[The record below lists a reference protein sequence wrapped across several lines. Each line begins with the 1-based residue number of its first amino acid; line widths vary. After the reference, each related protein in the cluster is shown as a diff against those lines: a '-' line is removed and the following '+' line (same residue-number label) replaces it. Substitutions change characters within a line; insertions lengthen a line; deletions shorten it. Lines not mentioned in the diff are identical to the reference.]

1 MNNIEN
7 FFNYFAGGGVTIT
20 MTVMVMVVVL
30 VFILMM
36 MYLPVLTRKIFPK
49 FGYAKYA
56 NYLPFD
62 TVYNDNSL
70 SMTDGSLVRVYRVAG
85 LQTSLQDDKTKEKFL
100 DLRAQLFNQI
110 RDPNVV
116 LRFYMIRD
124 AADDNAKYEFNQQ
137 TLQRIYDKW
146 KGQGLKI
153 FLNNYYIV
161 LSVAGNDARAK
172 LNQYG
177 NYVESI
183 LAAYKPK
190 VLRNDNLDNMATFI
204 ARILSPISKPV
215 IKRADN
221 NIANLTTVDDVE
233 FLKDGLVRYISG
245 ANQSFA
251 AMLSFKMSPD
261 YLDEEFFDTVST
273 IQTEMISMNG
283 FRIMGAADI
292 QSTFRQKR
300 AVVDEKKQ
308 DSTEE
313 QIFQAEGAMDENVS
327 GNQSLVNYYPL
338 FILFGKTKEELKK
351 YVDEFRKIAASF
363 GIAPVVETFASKVS
377 WFAQIPGFDVFPRS
391 FKLLSKTAAISIP
404 MSSQPRGIENSD
416 WGQGP
421 LVVFPTAQG
430 TPYQFQFHVSD
441 KPAAVG
447 HTLTI
452 GPTGGGK
459 TTLFSFLIAQ
469 SLRHQKLKAFFFDR
483 NKGAEIFT
491 LAVGGKYITMNGKE
505 KNTASNKVEE
515 SFLTH
520 LNPLKMPDSA
530 ANRAFLRRWFAIIS
544 NQNDTQSA
552 DEIARAVSVNFDY
565 LADKDRL
572 LKNLWESCFS
582 ASGNMRGALKKW
594 IDPLQYGDMF
604 NEASDT
610 LDLNSRLTTFDFTDI
625 LQDEVLSPAVISYI
639 LHRINNITVSGGNPS
654 LIMID
659 ETAPMLENKMFRDNF
674 ITGLQEG
681 RKNRQAYMVA
691 FQRANVLDK
700 LGIGD
705 VVRGQAQTV
714 LFFRN
719 PAADARDYEHWNLN
733 PLEMAFIQGKAYPN
747 LKRAVLLSRPV
758 NGESVILNTELG
770 GLGNLLR
777 LFESGR
783 SSVLLAEEL
792 YKMYGSNFVNE
803 YLKKQSALD

>member
-1 MNNIEN
+1 MNG
-7 FFNYFAGGGVTIT
+7 FFEYFAGSGFPVTT
-20 MTVMVMVVVL
+20 MIMVIAVIFIFVVL
-30 VFILMM
+30 M
-36 MYLPVLTRKIFPK
+36 MYLPTLTRRILPQ
-49 FGYAKYA
+49 FGYKRYSR
-56 NYLPFD
+56 YLPFR
-62 TVYNDNSL
+62 TVYNDDTLEL
-70 SMTDGSLVRVYRVAG
+70 SDGSLLRVYRVAG
-85 LQTSLQDDKTKEKFL
+85 VQTSMQDAATREKFL
-100 DLRAQLFNQI
+100 ELRTQLFNQI
-110 RDPNVV
+110 RDQNVV
-116 LRFYMIRD
+116 MRFFMTRD
-124 AADDNAKYEFNQQ
+124 ATDENTDYEFDQPV
-137 TLQRIYDKW
+137 LQKIYDKW
-146 KGQGLKI
+146 QAQGLRI

-161 LSVAGNDARAK
+161 LQVSGAGAREK

-177 NYVESI
+177 NYLESI
-183 LAAYKPK
+183 LAAYHPK
-190 VLRNDNLDNMATFI
+190 LLRNNSTDNMAQFFG
-204 ARILSPISKPV
+204 RILSPITKPTPIV
-215 IKRADN
+215 CDNRIAD
-221 NIANLTTVDDVE
+221 LVTVDDVE
-233 FLKDGLVRYISG
+233 FMRDGVVRYVSG
-245 ANQSFA
+245 GSQTFA
-251 AMLSFKMSPD
+251 AMMSFRTSPD
-261 YLDEEFFDTVST
+261 YLDEEFFDTIST
-273 IQTEMISMNG
+273 IQTEMICMNA
-283 FRIMGAADI
+283 FQIMGTADVEMTLRQR
-292 QSTFRQKR
+292 QSSADDNET
-300 AVVDEKKQ
+300 
-308 DSTEE
+308 STLE
-313 QIFQAEGAMDENVS
+313 QISDAQSAMDENAT

-338 FILFGKTKEELKK
+338 FILFGRSIDELNH
-351 YVDEFRKIAASF
+351 YVDEFKKISASF
-363 GIAPVVETFASKVS
+363 GVAPICETYAARVS

-391 FKLLSKTAAISIP
+391 FKLLSRTAAISIP
-404 MSSQPRGIENSD
+404 MSTQPRGVANSD
-416 WGQGP
+416 WGPGP

-441 KPAAVG
+441 KPAAVA

-469 SLRHQKLKAFFFDR
+469 SLRHPKLKAFFFDR

-491 LAVGGKYITMNGKE
+491 LSVGGKYITMQGKE
-505 KNTASNKVEE
+505 KNAADN

-520 LNPLKMPDSA
+520 LNPLKMPDTA
-530 ANRAFLRRWFAIIS
+530 ANRAFLRRWFAIITGQS
-544 NQNDTQSA
+544 DANSA

-565 LADKDRL
+565 LPDRDRI
-572 LKNLWESCFS
+572 LKNLWESCF
-582 ASGNMRGALKKW
+582 ASNGNMRPALKKW
-594 IDPLQYGDMF
+594 IDPLQYGDIF
-604 NEASDT
+604 NETSDT
-610 LDLNSRLTTFDFTDI
+610 LDLQSRLTTFDFTEI
-625 LQDEVLSPAVISYI
+625 LQDETLAPAVISYI

-719 PAADARDYEHWNLN
+719 PAADASDYQYWNLN

-758 NGESVILNTELG
+758 TGESVILNTELG

-792 YKMYGSNFVNE
+792 YKQYGNNFVSE
-803 YLKKQSALD
+803 YLKKQGAGDL

>member
-1 MNNIEN
+1 MNG
-7 FFNYFAGGGVTIT
+7 FFEYFAGSGFPVTT
-20 MTVMVMVVVL
+20 MIMVIAVIFIFVVL
-30 VFILMM
+30 M
-36 MYLPVLTRKIFPK
+36 MYLPALTRRILPQ
-49 FGYAKYA
+49 FGYKRYSR
-56 NYLPFD
+56 YLPFQ
-62 TVYNDNSL
+62 TVYNDDSL
-70 SMTDGSLVRVYRVAG
+70 ELSDGSLLRVYRVAG
-85 LQTSLQDDKTKEKFL
+85 VQTSMQDAATREKFL
-100 DLRAQLFNQI
+100 ELRTQLFNQI

-116 LRFYMIRD
+116 MRFFMTRD
-124 AADDNAKYEFNQQ
+124 ATDENTDYEFDQPV
-137 TLQRIYDKW
+137 LQKIYDKW
-146 KGQGLKI
+146 QAQGLRI

-161 LSVAGNDARAK
+161 LQVSGAGAREK

-177 NYVESI
+177 NYLESI
-183 LAAYKPK
+183 LAAYQPK
-190 VLRNDNLDNMATFI
+190 LLRNNSTDNMAQFFG
-204 ARILSPISKPV
+204 RILSPITKPAPIV
-215 IKRADN
+215 CDNRIAD
-221 NIANLTTVDDVE
+221 LVTVDDVE
-233 FLKDGLVRYISG
+233 FMRDGVVRYVSG
-245 ANQSFA
+245 GSQTFA
-251 AMLSFKMSPD
+251 AMMSFRMSPD
-261 YLDEEFFDTVST
+261 YLDEEFFDTIST
-273 IQTEMISMNG
+273 IQTEMICMNA
-283 FRIMGAADI
+283 FQIMGTADVEMTLRQR
-292 QSTFRQKR
+292 QSS
-300 AVVDEKKQ
+300 ADENET
-308 DSTEE
+308 STLE
-313 QIFQAEGAMDENVS
+313 QISDAQSAMDENAT

-338 FILFGKTKEELKK
+338 FILFGRSIDELNH
-351 YVDEFRKIAASF
+351 YVDEFKKISASF
-363 GIAPVVETFASKVS
+363 GVAPICETYAARVS

-391 FKLLSKTAAISIP
+391 FKLLSRTAAISIP
-404 MSSQPRGIENSD
+404 MSTQPRGVANSD
-416 WGQGP
+416 WGPGP

-441 KPAAVG
+441 KPAAVA

-469 SLRHQKLKAFFFDR
+469 SLRHPKLKAFFFDR

-491 LAVGGKYITMNGKE
+491 LSVGGKYITMQGKE
-505 KNTASNKVEE
+505 KNAADN

-520 LNPLKMPDSA
+520 LNPLKMPDTA
-530 ANRAFLRRWFAIIS
+530 ANRAFLRRWFAIITGQS
-544 NQNDTQSA
+544 DANSA

-565 LADKDRL
+565 LPDRDRI
-572 LKNLWESCFS
+572 LKNLWESCF
-582 ASGNMRGALKKW
+582 ASNGNMRPALKKW
-594 IDPLQYGDMF
+594 IDPLQYGDIF
-604 NEASDT
+604 NETSDT
-610 LDLNSRLTTFDFTDI
+610 LDLQSRLTTFDFTEI
-625 LQDEVLSPAVISYI
+625 LQDETLAPAVISYI

-674 ITGLQEG
+674 IAGLQEG

-719 PAADARDYEHWNLN
+719 PAADASDYQYWNLN

-758 NGESVILNTELG
+758 TGESVILNTELG

-792 YKMYGSNFVNE
+792 YKQYGNNFVSE
-803 YLKKQSALD
+803 YLKKQGAGDL

>member
-1 MNNIEN
+1 MNG
-7 FFNYFAGGGVTIT
+7 FFEYFAGSGFPITTIIL
-20 MTVMVMVVVL
+20 VMAVVFIFVVL
-30 VFILMM
+30 M
-36 MYLPVLTRKIFPK
+36 MYMPVLTRYIFPQ
-49 FGYAKYA
+49 FGYKRYSR
-56 NYLPFD
+56 YLPFK
-62 TVYNDNSL
+62 TVYTDNSL
-70 SMTDGSLVRVYRVAG
+70 ELSDRSLLRVYHVSG
-85 LQTSLQDDKTKEKFL
+85 VQTSVQDASTREKFL
-100 DLRAQLFNQI
+100 ELRAQLFNQI

-116 LRFYMIRD
+116 MRFFMTRD
-124 AADDNAKYEFNQQ
+124 AAGENTDYEFDQPV
-137 TLQRIYDKW
+137 LQKIYDKW
-146 KGQGLKI
+146 RAQGLRI
-153 FLNNYYIV
+153 FTNNYYIV
-161 LSVAGNDARAK
+161 LQVSGASARDK

-177 NYVESI
+177 NYLESI
-183 LAAYKPK
+183 LAAYQPK
-190 VLRNDNLDNMATFI
+190 LLKNDSAQNMAKFFG
-204 ARILSPISKPV
+204 RILSPITKPSPAV
-215 IKRADN
+215 CDN
-221 NIANLTTVDDVE
+221 NIADLTTVDDVE
-233 FLKDGLVRYISG
+233 FLPDGVVRYISG
-245 ANQSFA
+245 GTQSFA
-251 AMLSFKMSPD
+251 AMLSFRVSPD
-261 YLDEEFFDTVST
+261 YLDEEFFNTVST
-273 IQTEMISMNG
+273 IQTEMIYMNA
-283 FRIMGAADI
+283 FRVMGAADVEATLRQRQSSADENEVSTI
-292 QSTFRQKR
+292 Q
-300 AVVDEKKQ
+300 
-308 DSTEE
+308 
-313 QIFQAEGAMDENVS
+313 QISDAQNAMDENVT

-338 FILFGKTKEELKK
+338 FIIFGKSRDELNK
-351 YVDEFRKIAASF
+351 YVDEFKKISASF
-363 GIAPVVETFASKVS
+363 GISPICETYAARVS

-391 FKLLSKTAAISIP
+391 FKLLSRTAAISIP
-404 MSSQPRGIENSD
+404 MSTQPRGVANSD
-416 WGQGP
+416 WGPGP

-441 KPAAVG
+441 KPAAVA

-469 SLRHQKLKAFFFDR
+469 SLRHPKLKAFFFDR

-491 LAVGGKYITMNGKE
+491 LSVGGKYITMQGKE
-505 KNTASNKVEE
+505 KNAIEN

-530 ANRAFLRRWFAIIS
+530 ANRAFLRRWFAIITGQS
-544 NQNDTQSA
+544 DANSA

-565 LADKDRL
+565 LPEQDRI
-572 LKNLWESCFS
+572 LKNLWKSCFS
-582 ASGNMRGALKKW
+582 SNGNMRSALKKW
-594 IDPLQYGDMF
+594 IDPLQYGDIF
-604 NEASDT
+604 NETSDT
-610 LDLNSRLTTFDFTDI
+610 LDLQSRLTTFDFTEI
-625 LQDEVLSPAVISYI
+625 LQDETLAPAVISYI

-719 PAADARDYEHWNLN
+719 PAADASDYQYWNLN

-758 NGESVILNTELG
+758 TGESVILNTELG

-792 YKMYGSNFVNE
+792 YKQYGNNFVSE
-803 YLKKQSALD
+803 YLKKQGADE

>member
-1 MNNIEN
+1 MNG
-7 FFNYFAGGGVTIT
+7 FFEYFAGSGFPVTT
-20 MTVMVMVVVL
+20 MIMVIAVIFIFVVL
-30 VFILMM
+30 M
-36 MYLPVLTRKIFPK
+36 MYLPTLTRRILPQ
-49 FGYAKYA
+49 FGYKRYSR
-56 NYLPFD
+56 YLPFR
-62 TVYNDNSL
+62 TVYNDDTLEL
-70 SMTDGSLVRVYRVAG
+70 SDGALLRVYRVAG
-85 LQTSLQDDKTKEKFL
+85 VQTSMQDAATREKFL
-100 DLRAQLFNQI
+100 ELRTQLFNQI
-110 RDPNVV
+110 RDQNVV
-116 LRFYMIRD
+116 MRFFMTRD
-124 AADDNAKYEFNQQ
+124 ATDENTDYEFDQPV
-137 TLQRIYDKW
+137 LQKIYDKW
-146 KGQGLKI
+146 QAQGLRI

-161 LSVAGNDARAK
+161 LQVSGAGAREK

-177 NYVESI
+177 NYLESI
-183 LAAYKPK
+183 LAAYHPK
-190 VLRNDNLDNMATFI
+190 LLRNNSTDNMAQFFG
-204 ARILSPISKPV
+204 RILSPITKPTPIV
-215 IKRADN
+215 CDNRIAD
-221 NIANLTTVDDVE
+221 LVTVDDVE
-233 FLKDGLVRYISG
+233 FMRDGVVRYVSG
-245 ANQSFA
+245 GSQTFA
-251 AMLSFKMSPD
+251 AMMSFRTSPD
-261 YLDEEFFDTVST
+261 YLDEEFFDTIST
-273 IQTEMISMNG
+273 IQTEMICMNA
-283 FRIMGAADI
+283 FQIMGMADVEMTLRQR
-292 QSTFRQKR
+292 QSS
-300 AVVDEKKQ
+300 ADENET
-308 DSTEE
+308 STLE
-313 QIFQAEGAMDENVS
+313 QISDAQSAMDENAT

-338 FILFGKTKEELKK
+338 FILFGRSIDELNH
-351 YVDEFRKIAASF
+351 YVDEFKKISASF
-363 GIAPVVETFASKVS
+363 GVAPICETYAARVS

-391 FKLLSKTAAISIP
+391 FKLLSRTAAISIP
-404 MSSQPRGIENSD
+404 MSTQPRGVANCD
-416 WGQGP
+416 WGPGP

-441 KPAAVG
+441 KPAAVA

-469 SLRHQKLKAFFFDR
+469 SLRHPKLKAFFFDR

-491 LAVGGKYITMNGKE
+491 LSVGGKYITMQGKE
-505 KNTASNKVEE
+505 KNATDN

-520 LNPLKMPDSA
+520 LNPLKMPDTA
-530 ANRAFLRRWFAIIS
+530 ANRAFLRRWFAIITGQS
-544 NQNDTQSA
+544 DANSA

-565 LADKDRL
+565 LPDRDRI
-572 LKNLWESCFS
+572 LKNLWESCF
-582 ASGNMRGALKKW
+582 ASNGNMRPALKKW
-594 IDPLQYGDMF
+594 IDPLQYGDIF
-604 NEASDT
+604 NETSDT
-610 LDLNSRLTTFDFTDI
+610 LDLQSRLTTFDFTEI
-625 LQDEVLSPAVISYI
+625 LQDETLAPAVISYI

-719 PAADARDYEHWNLN
+719 PAADASDYQYWNLN

-758 NGESVILNTELG
+758 TGESVILNTELG

-792 YKMYGSNFVNE
+792 YKQYGNNFVSE
-803 YLKKQSALD
+803 YLKKQGAGDL

>member
-1 MNNIEN
+1 MNG
-7 FFNYFAGGGVTIT
+7 FFEYFAGSGFPVTT
-20 MTVMVMVVVL
+20 MIMVIAVIFIFVVL
-30 VFILMM
+30 M
-36 MYLPVLTRKIFPK
+36 MYLPTLTRRILPQ
-49 FGYAKYA
+49 FGYKRYSR
-56 NYLPFD
+56 YLPFR
-62 TVYNDNSL
+62 TVYNDDTLEL
-70 SMTDGSLVRVYRVAG
+70 SDGSLLRVYRVAG
-85 LQTSLQDDKTKEKFL
+85 VQTSMQDATTREKFL
-100 DLRAQLFNQI
+100 ELRTQLFNQI
-110 RDPNVV
+110 RDQNVV
-116 LRFYMIRD
+116 MRFFMTRD
-124 AADDNAKYEFNQQ
+124 ATDENTDYEFDQSV
-137 TLQRIYDKW
+137 LQKIYDKW
-146 KGQGLKI
+146 QAQGLRI

-161 LSVAGNDARAK
+161 LQVSGAGAREK

-177 NYVESI
+177 NYLESI
-183 LAAYKPK
+183 LAAYHPK
-190 VLRNDNLDNMATFI
+190 LLRNNSTDNMAQFFG
-204 ARILSPISKPV
+204 RILSPITKPTPIV
-215 IKRADN
+215 CDNRIAD
-221 NIANLTTVDDVE
+221 LVTVDDVE
-233 FLKDGLVRYISG
+233 FMRDGVVRYVSG
-245 ANQSFA
+245 GSQTFA
-251 AMLSFKMSPD
+251 AMMSFRTSPD
-261 YLDEEFFDTVST
+261 YLDEEFFDTIST
-273 IQTEMISMNG
+273 IQTEMICMNA
-283 FRIMGAADI
+283 FQIMGTADVEMTLRQR
-292 QSTFRQKR
+292 QSS
-300 AVVDEKKQ
+300 ADENET
-308 DSTEE
+308 STLE
-313 QIFQAEGAMDENVS
+313 QISDAQSAMDENAT

-338 FILFGKTKEELKK
+338 FILFGRSIDELNH
-351 YVDEFRKIAASF
+351 YVDEFKKISASF
-363 GIAPVVETFASKVS
+363 GVAPICETYAARVS

-391 FKLLSKTAAISIP
+391 FKLLSRTAAISIP
-404 MSSQPRGIENSD
+404 MSTQPRGVANCD
-416 WGQGP
+416 WGPGP

-441 KPAAVG
+441 KPAAVA

-469 SLRHQKLKAFFFDR
+469 SLRHPKLKAFFFDR

-491 LAVGGKYITMNGKE
+491 LSVGGKYITMQGKE
-505 KNTASNKVEE
+505 KNATDN

-520 LNPLKMPDSA
+520 LNPLKMPDTA
-530 ANRAFLRRWFAIIS
+530 ANRAFLRRWFAIITGQS
-544 NQNDTQSA
+544 DANSA

-565 LADKDRL
+565 LPDRDRI
-572 LKNLWESCFS
+572 LKNLWESCF
-582 ASGNMRGALKKW
+582 ASNGNMRPALKKW
-594 IDPLQYGDMF
+594 IDPLQYGDIF
-604 NEASDT
+604 NETSDT
-610 LDLNSRLTTFDFTDI
+610 LDLQSRLTTFDFTEI
-625 LQDEVLSPAVISYI
+625 LQDETLAPAVISYI

-719 PAADARDYEHWNLN
+719 PAADASDYQYWNLN

-758 NGESVILNTELG
+758 TGESVILNTELG

-792 YKMYGSNFVNE
+792 YKQYGNNFVSE
-803 YLKKQSALD
+803 YLKKQGAGDL

>member
-1 MNNIEN
+1 MMNNLN
-7 FFNYFAGGGVTIT
+7 DFFEYFAGGGFQIT
-20 MTVMVMVVVL
+20 LTVL
-30 VFILMM
+30 VVAVILVFLVLMM
-36 MYLPVLTRKIFPK
+36 YVPVLTRKIFPK
-49 FGYAKYA
+49 FGYAKYS
-56 NYLPFD
+56 NYLPFG
-62 TVYNDNSL
+62 TVFNDNSMQL
-70 SMTDGSLVRVYRVAG
+70 TDGSLIRVYRVAG
-85 LQTSLQDDKTKEKFL
+85 LQTSMQDDATKEKFL

-116 LRFYMIRD
+116 LRFYMVRD
-124 AADDNAKYEFNQQ
+124 AADENTNYEFDQP

-146 KGQGLKI
+146 RGQGLKI

-161 LSVAGNDARAK
+161 LSVGGTDARAK

-177 NYVESI
+177 NYIESI
-183 LAAYKPK
+183 LAAYKPQ
-190 VLRNDNLDNMATFI
+190 VLKNDSADNMARFFG
-204 ARILSPISKPV
+204 RILSPISKPV
-215 IKRADN
+215 PKRADN
-221 NIANLTTVDDVE
+221 NIAKLTTVDDVE
-233 FLKDGLVRYISG
+233 FLRDGIVRYVSG
-245 ANQSFA
+245 GNQSFA
-251 AMLSFKMSPD
+251 ACVSFKISPD

-273 IQTEMISMNG
+273 IQTEMICMNG
-283 FRIMGAADI
+283 FHIMGAADVE
-292 QSTFRQKR
+292 STIRQKR
-300 AVVDEKKQ
+300 STADEERR
-308 DSTEE
+308 DSTET
-313 QIFQAEGAMDENVS
+313 QISEAQVAMDENLS
-327 GNQSLVNYYPL
+327 GNQSLVDYYPL
-338 FILFGKTKEELKK
+338 FVLFGASREELQK
-351 YVDEFRKIAASF
+351 YVDEFKKIAAQF
-363 GIAPVVETFASKVS
+363 GISPVVETFAAKVS

-391 FKLLSKTAAISIP
+391 FKLLSRAAAISIP
-404 MSSQPRGIENSD
+404 MSTQPRGVENSD
-416 WGQGP
+416 WGPGP

-469 SLRHQKLKAFFFDR
+469 SLRHPKLKAFFFDR

-491 LAVGGKYITMNGKE
+491 LSVGGKYITMQGKE
-505 KNTASNKVEE
+505 KNSDPMAQ
-515 SFLTH
+515 SFLTR
-520 LNPLKMPDSA
+520 LNPLKMPDTA
-530 ANRAFLRRWFAIIS
+530 TNRAFLRRWFAIIS
-544 NQNDTQSA
+544 GQSDAASA

-565 LADKDRL
+565 LSDKDRL

-582 ASGNMRGALKKW
+582 SSGNMRSALKKW
-594 IDPLQYGDMF
+594 VDPLQYGDMF

-610 LDLNSRLTTFDFTDI
+610 LDLHSRLTTFDFTDI

-700 LGIGD
+700 LGVGD

-714 LFFRN
+714 MFFRN
-719 PAADARDYEHWNLN
+719 PAADASDYAHWNLN

-792 YKMYGSNFVNE
+792 YKMYGNNFVNE
-803 YLKKQSALD
+803 YLKKQGAAD

>member
-1 MNNIEN
+1 MMNNLN
-7 FFNYFAGGGVTIT
+7 DFFEYFAGGGFQIT
-20 MTVMVMVVVL
+20 LTVL
-30 VFILMM
+30 VVAVILVFLVLMM
-36 MYLPVLTRKIFPK
+36 YVPVLTRKIFPK
-49 FGYAKYA
+49 FGYAKYS
-56 NYLPFD
+56 NYLPFG
-62 TVYNDNSL
+62 TVFNDNSMQL
-70 SMTDGSLVRVYRVAG
+70 TDGSLIRVYRVAG
-85 LQTSLQDDKTKEKFL
+85 LQTSMQDDVTKEKFL

-116 LRFYMIRD
+116 LRFYMVRD
-124 AADDNAKYEFNQQ
+124 AADENTNYEFDQP

-146 KGQGLKI
+146 RGQGLKI

-161 LSVAGNDARAK
+161 LSVGGTDARAK

-177 NYVESI
+177 NYIESI
-183 LAAYKPK
+183 LAAYKPQ
-190 VLRNDNLDNMATFI
+190 VLKNDSADNMARFFG
-204 ARILSPISKPV
+204 RILSPISKPAP
-215 IKRADN
+215 KRADN
-221 NIANLTTVDDVE
+221 NIAKLTTVDDVE
-233 FLKDGLVRYISG
+233 FLRDGIVRYVSG
-245 ANQSFA
+245 GNQSFA
-251 AMLSFKMSPD
+251 ACVSFKISPD

-273 IQTEMISMNG
+273 IQTEMICMNG
-283 FRIMGAADI
+283 FHIMGAADVE
-292 QSTFRQKR
+292 STIRQKR
-300 AVVDEKKQ
+300 STADEERR
-308 DSTEE
+308 DSTET
-313 QIFQAEGAMDENVS
+313 QISEAQVAMDENLS
-327 GNQSLVNYYPL
+327 GNQSLVDYYPL
-338 FILFGKTKEELKK
+338 FVLFGASREELQK
-351 YVDEFRKIAASF
+351 YVDEFKKIAAQF
-363 GIAPVVETFASKVS
+363 GISPVVETFAAKVS

-391 FKLLSKTAAISIP
+391 FKLLSRAAAISIP
-404 MSSQPRGIENSD
+404 MSTQPRGVENSD
-416 WGQGP
+416 WGPGP

-469 SLRHQKLKAFFFDR
+469 SLRHPKLKAFFFDR

-491 LAVGGKYITMNGKE
+491 LSVGGKYITMQGKE
-505 KNTASNKVEE
+505 KNSDPMAQ
-515 SFLTH
+515 SFLTR
-520 LNPLKMPDSA
+520 LNPLKMPDTA
-530 ANRAFLRRWFAIIS
+530 TNRAFLRRWFAIIS
-544 NQNDTQSA
+544 GQSDAASA

-565 LADKDRL
+565 LSDKDRL

-582 ASGNMRGALKKW
+582 SSGNMRSALKKW
-594 IDPLQYGDMF
+594 VDPLQYGDMF

-610 LDLNSRLTTFDFTDI
+610 LDLHSRLTTFDFTDI

-700 LGIGD
+700 LGVGD

-714 LFFRN
+714 MFFRN
-719 PAADARDYEHWNLN
+719 PAADASDYAHWNLN

-792 YKMYGSNFVNE
+792 YKMYGNNFVNE
-803 YLKKQSALD
+803 YLKKQGAAD

>member
-1 MNNIEN
+1 MNG
-7 FFNYFAGGGVTIT
+7 FFEYFAGSGFPVTT
-20 MTVMVMVVVL
+20 MIMVIAVIFIFVVL
-30 VFILMM
+30 M
-36 MYLPVLTRKIFPK
+36 MYLPTLTRRILPQ
-49 FGYAKYA
+49 FGYKRYSR
-56 NYLPFD
+56 YLPFR
-62 TVYNDNSL
+62 TVYNDDTLEL
-70 SMTDGSLVRVYRVAG
+70 SDGSLLRVYRVAG
-85 LQTSLQDDKTKEKFL
+85 VQTSMQDATTREKFL
-100 DLRAQLFNQI
+100 ELRTQLFNQI
-110 RDPNVV
+110 RDQNVV
-116 LRFYMIRD
+116 MRFFMTRD
-124 AADDNAKYEFNQQ
+124 ATDENTDYEFDQPV
-137 TLQRIYDKW
+137 LQKIYDKW
-146 KGQGLKI
+146 QAQGLRI

-161 LSVAGNDARAK
+161 LQVSGAGAREK

-177 NYVESI
+177 NYLESI
-183 LAAYKPK
+183 LAAYNPK
-190 VLRNDNLDNMATFI
+190 LLRNNSTDNMAQFFG
-204 ARILSPISKPV
+204 RILSPITKPTPIV
-215 IKRADN
+215 CDNRIAD
-221 NIANLTTVDDVE
+221 LVTVDDVE
-233 FLKDGLVRYISG
+233 FMRDGVVRYVSG
-245 ANQSFA
+245 GAQTFA
-251 AMLSFKMSPD
+251 AMISFRTSPD
-261 YLDEEFFDTVST
+261 YLDEEFFDTIST
-273 IQTEMISMNG
+273 IQTEMICMNA
-283 FRIMGAADI
+283 FQIMGTADVEMTLRQR
-292 QSTFRQKR
+292 QSS
-300 AVVDEKKQ
+300 ADENET
-308 DSTEE
+308 STLE
-313 QIFQAEGAMDENVS
+313 QISDAQSAMDENAT

-338 FILFGKTKEELKK
+338 FILFGRSIDELNH
-351 YVDEFRKIAASF
+351 YVDEFKKISASF
-363 GIAPVVETFASKVS
+363 GVAPICETYAARVS

-391 FKLLSKTAAISIP
+391 FKLLSRTAAISIP
-404 MSSQPRGIENSD
+404 MSTQPRGVANSD
-416 WGQGP
+416 WGPGP

-441 KPAAVG
+441 KPAAVA

-469 SLRHQKLKAFFFDR
+469 SLRHPKLKAFFFDR

-491 LAVGGKYITMNGKE
+491 LSVGGKYITMQGKE
-505 KNTASNKVEE
+505 KNATDN

-520 LNPLKMPDSA
+520 LNPLKMPDTA
-530 ANRAFLRRWFAIIS
+530 ANRAFLRRWFAIITGQS
-544 NQNDTQSA
+544 DANSA

-565 LADKDRL
+565 LPDRDRI
-572 LKNLWESCFS
+572 LKNLWESCF
-582 ASGNMRGALKKW
+582 ASNGNMRPALKKW
-594 IDPLQYGDMF
+594 IDPLQYGDIF
-604 NEASDT
+604 NETSDT
-610 LDLNSRLTTFDFTDI
+610 LDLQSRLTTFDFTEI
-625 LQDEVLSPAVISYI
+625 LQDETLAPAVISYI

-719 PAADARDYEHWNLN
+719 PAADASDYQYWNLN

-758 NGESVILNTELG
+758 TGESVILNTELG

-792 YKMYGSNFVNE
+792 YKQYGNNFVSE
-803 YLKKQSALD
+803 YLKKQGAGDL

>member
-1 MNNIEN
+1 MEN
-7 FFNYFAGGGVTIT
+7 LNDFFEYFAGGGFPIT
-20 MTVMVMVVVL
+20 LVVL
-30 VFILMM
+30 VLVSLCLFLVLMM
-36 MYLPVLTRKIFPK
+36 YVPALTRRVFPK
-49 FGYAKYA
+49 FGYMKYSS
-56 NYLPFD
+56 YLPFG
-62 TVYNDNSL
+62 TVFNDNSMQL
-70 SMTDGSLVRVYRVAG
+70 TDGSLIRVYHVAG
-85 LQTSLQDDKTKEKFL
+85 LQTSMQDDATKEKFL

-116 LRFYMIRD
+116 LRFYMVRD
-124 AADDNAKYEFNQQ
+124 AADENTNYEFDQP

-146 KGQGLKI
+146 RGQGLKI
-153 FLNNYYIV
+153 FINNYYIV
-161 LSVAGNDARAK
+161 LSVGGIDARDK

-177 NYVESI
+177 NYIESI
-183 LAAYKPK
+183 LAAYRPR
-190 VLRNDNLDNMATFI
+190 VLKNDSPDNMAKFFG
-204 ARILSPISKPV
+204 RILSPISKPAP
-215 IKRADN
+215 KRADN
-221 NIANLTTVDDVE
+221 NIAKLTTVDDVE
-233 FLKDGLVRYISG
+233 FLRDGLIRYISG
-245 ANQSFA
+245 GEQSFA
-251 AMLSFKMSPD
+251 ACLSFKISPD

-273 IQTEMISMNG
+273 IQTEMITMNG
-283 FRIMGAADI
+283 FHIMKAADVKNTI
-292 QSTFRQKR
+292 RRKRST
-300 AVVDEKKQ
+300 AGEEKQ
-308 DSTEE
+308 ESTEE
-313 QIFQAEGAMDENVS
+313 QIYSAQYAMDENVS
-327 GNQSLVNYYPL
+327 GNQSLVDYYPL
-338 FILFGKTKEELKK
+338 FILFGATREELQK
-351 YVDEFRKIAASF
+351 YIDEFKKISAQF
-363 GIAPVVETFASKVS
+363 GISPVVETFASKVS

-391 FKLLSKTAAISIP
+391 FKLLSKAAAISIS
-404 MSSQPRGIENSD
+404 MSSQPRGVENSD
-416 WGQGP
+416 WGPGP

-469 SLRHQKLKAFFFDR
+469 SLRHPKLKAFFFDR

-491 LAVGGKYITMNGKE
+491 LAVGGKYVTMHGKE
-505 KNTASNKVEE
+505 KNTDPMEQT
-515 SFLTH
+515 FLTH
-520 LNPLKMPDSA
+520 LNPLKMPDTA

-544 NQNDTQSA
+544 GQNDAASA

-565 LADKDRL
+565 LSDKDKL

-582 ASGNMRGALKKW
+582 SSGNMRPALKKW
-594 IDPLQYGDMF
+594 VDPLQYGDMF
-604 NEASDT
+604 NETADT
-610 LDLNSRLTTFDFTDI
+610 LDLQSRLTTFDFTDI
-625 LQDEVLSPAVISYI
+625 LQDEILSPAVISYI

-700 LGIGD
+700 LGVGD

-714 LFFRN
+714 MFFRN
-719 PAADARDYEHWNLN
+719 PAADASDYAHWNLN

-792 YKMYGSNFVNE
+792 YKMYGNNFVNE
-803 YLKKQSALD
+803 YLKKQGALD

>member
-1 MNNIEN
+1 MNG
-7 FFNYFAGGGVTIT
+7 FFEYFAGSGFPVTT
-20 MTVMVMVVVL
+20 MIMVIAVIFIFVVL
-30 VFILMM
+30 M
-36 MYLPVLTRKIFPK
+36 MYLPTLTRRILPQ
-49 FGYAKYA
+49 FGYKRYSR
-56 NYLPFD
+56 YLPFR
-62 TVYNDNSL
+62 TVYNDDTLEL
-70 SMTDGSLVRVYRVAG
+70 SDGSLLRVYRVAG
-85 LQTSLQDDKTKEKFL
+85 VQTSMQDAATREKFL
-100 DLRAQLFNQI
+100 ELRTQLFNQI
-110 RDPNVV
+110 RDQNVV
-116 LRFYMIRD
+116 MRFFMTRD
-124 AADDNAKYEFNQQ
+124 ATDENTDYEFDQPV
-137 TLQRIYDKW
+137 LQKIYDKW
-146 KGQGLKI
+146 QAQGLRI

-161 LSVAGNDARAK
+161 LQVSGAGAREK

-177 NYVESI
+177 NYLESI
-183 LAAYKPK
+183 LAAYHPK
-190 VLRNDNLDNMATFI
+190 LLRNNSTDNMAQFFG
-204 ARILSPISKPV
+204 RILSPITKPTPIV
-215 IKRADN
+215 CDNRIAD
-221 NIANLTTVDDVE
+221 LVTVDDVE
-233 FLKDGLVRYISG
+233 FMRDGVVRYVSG
-245 ANQSFA
+245 GSQTFA
-251 AMLSFKMSPD
+251 AMMSFRTSPD
-261 YLDEEFFDTVST
+261 YLDEEFFDTIST
-273 IQTEMISMNG
+273 IQTEMICMNA
-283 FRIMGAADI
+283 FQIMGTADVEMTLRQR
-292 QSTFRQKR
+292 QSS
-300 AVVDEKKQ
+300 ADENET
-308 DSTEE
+308 STLE
-313 QIFQAEGAMDENVS
+313 QISDAQSAMDENAT

-338 FILFGKTKEELKK
+338 FILFGRSIDELNH
-351 YVDEFRKIAASF
+351 YVDEFKKISASF
-363 GIAPVVETFASKVS
+363 GVAPICETYAARVS

-391 FKLLSKTAAISIP
+391 FKLLSRTAAISIP
-404 MSSQPRGIENSD
+404 MSTQPRGVANCD
-416 WGQGP
+416 WGPGP

-441 KPAAVG
+441 KPAAVA

-469 SLRHQKLKAFFFDR
+469 SLRHPKLKAFFFDR

-491 LAVGGKYITMNGKE
+491 LSVGGKYITMQGKE
-505 KNTASNKVEE
+505 KNATDN

-520 LNPLKMPDSA
+520 LNPLKMPDTA
-530 ANRAFLRRWFAIIS
+530 ANRAFLRRWFAIITGQS
-544 NQNDTQSA
+544 DANSA

-565 LADKDRL
+565 LPDRDRV
-572 LKNLWESCFS
+572 LKNLWESCF
-582 ASGNMRGALKKW
+582 ASNGNMRPALKKW
-594 IDPLQYGDMF
+594 IDPLQYGDIF
-604 NEASDT
+604 NETSDT
-610 LDLNSRLTTFDFTDI
+610 LDLQSRLTTFDFTEI
-625 LQDEVLSPAVISYI
+625 LQDETLAPAVISYI

-719 PAADARDYEHWNLN
+719 PAADASDYQYWNLN

-758 NGESVILNTELG
+758 TGESVILNTELG

-792 YKMYGSNFVNE
+792 YKQYGNNFVSE
-803 YLKKQSALD
+803 YLKKQGAGDL

>member
-1 MNNIEN
+1 MMEN
-7 FFNYFAGGGVTIT
+7 LNGFFEYFADSGFPIT
-20 MTVMVMVVVL
+20 LMVL
-30 VFILMM
+30 VLASLCLFLVLMM
-36 MYLPVLTRKIFPK
+36 YVPVLTRKVFPK
-49 FGYAKYA
+49 FGYAKYS
-56 NYLPFD
+56 NYLPFG
-62 TVYNDNSL
+62 TVYSDNSMQL
-70 SMTDGSLVRVYRVAG
+70 TDGNLIRVYRVAG
-85 LQTSLQDDKTKEKFL
+85 VQTSMQDDATKEKFL

-116 LRFYMIRD
+116 LRFYMVRD
-124 AADDNAKYEFNQQ
+124 AADENTNYEFDQP
-137 TLQRIYDKW
+137 TLQRIYNKW
-146 KGQGLKI
+146 RGQGLKI

-161 LSVAGNDARAK
+161 LSVGGMDARAK

-177 NYVESI
+177 NYIESI
-183 LAAYKPK
+183 LAAYKPQ
-190 VLRNDNLDNMATFI
+190 VLKNDSPDNMARFFG
-204 ARILSPISKPV
+204 RILSPISKPTP
-215 IKRADN
+215 KYADN
-221 NIANLTTVDDVE
+221 NIAKLTTVDDVE
-233 FLKDGLVRYISG
+233 FLRDGVIRYISG
-245 ANQSFA
+245 NEQSFA
-251 AMLSFKMSPD
+251 ACLSFKISPD
-261 YLDEEFFDTVST
+261 FLDEEFFDSVST
-273 IQTEMISMNG
+273 IQTEMITMNG
-283 FRIMGAADI
+283 FHIMGAADVE
-292 QSTFRQKR
+292 STIRKKR
-300 AVVDEKKQ
+300 STADDDRR
-308 DSTEE
+308 DSTEI
-313 QIFQAEGAMDENVS
+313 QISEAQVAMDENLS
-327 GNQSLVNYYPL
+327 GNQSLVDYYPL
-338 FILFGKTKEELKK
+338 FVMFGATREELQKS
-351 YVDEFRKIAASF
+351 VDEFKKIAAQF
-363 GIAPVVETFASKVS
+363 GISPVVETFASKVS
-377 WFAQIPGFDVFPRS
+377 WFAQIPGFNVFPRS
-391 FKLLSKTAAISIP
+391 FKLLSRAAAISIP
-404 MSSQPRGIENSD
+404 MSTQPRGVENSD
-416 WGQGP
+416 WGPGP

-469 SLRHQKLKAFFFDR
+469 SLRHPKLKAFFFDR

-491 LAVGGKYITMNGKE
+491 LAAGGKYITMQGKE
-505 KNTASNKVEE
+505 KNSDPMEQ

-520 LNPLKMPDSA
+520 LNPLKMPDTA

-544 NQNDTQSA
+544 GQSDAASA

-565 LADKDRL
+565 LSDKDRM

-582 ASGNMRGALKKW
+582 SSGNMRSALKKW
-594 IDPLQYGDMF
+594 VDPLQYGDMF
-604 NEASDT
+604 NEVSDT
-610 LDLNSRLTTFDFTDI
+610 LDLHSRLTTFDFTDI

-700 LGIGD
+700 LGVGD

-714 LFFRN
+714 MFFRN
-719 PAADARDYEHWNLN
+719 PAADASDYAHWNLN

-792 YKMYGSNFVNE
+792 YKMYGNNFVNE
-803 YLKKQSALD
+803 YLKKQGAMD

>member
-1 MNNIEN
+1 MNG
-7 FFNYFAGGGVTIT
+7 FFEYFAGGGFPIT
-20 MTVMVMVVVL
+20 MTILAMAAVF
-30 VFILMM
+30 VFILLM
-36 MYLPVLTRKIFPK
+36 MYVPALTRRIFPR
-49 FGYAKYA
+49 FGYARYSD
-56 NYLPFD
+56 YLPFK
-62 TVYNDNSL
+62 TVFTDNSIEL
-70 SMTDGSLVRVYRVAG
+70 TDGSLIRAYRVAG
-85 LQTSLQDDKTKEKFL
+85 VQTSMQDDATREKFL

-124 AADDNAKYEFNQQ
+124 AADEKTDYDFDQPV
-137 TLQRIYDKW
+137 LQKIYDKW
-146 KGQGLKI
+146 RSQGLKI

-161 LSVAGNDARAK
+161 LSVSGTNAREK
-172 LNQYG
+172 LNLYG
-177 NYVESI
+177 NYIESI
-183 LAAYKPK
+183 LAPYRPK
-190 VLRNDNLDNMATFI
+190 VLQNTSRDNMARFFG
-204 ARILSPISKPV
+204 RILSPISKPSPAV
-215 IKRADN
+215 CDN
-221 NIANLTTVDDVE
+221 RISDLVTVDNVE
-233 FLKDGLVRYISG
+233 FQKDGIVRYLSG
-245 ANQSFA
+245 DAQSFA
-251 AMLSFKMSPD
+251 AMLSFRVSPD
-261 YLDEEFFDTVST
+261 YLDEDFFNSVST
-273 IQTEMISMNG
+273 IQTEMICMNG

-292 QSTFRQKR
+292 EATLRQRRTTADEETQSTG
-300 AVVDEKKQ
+300 
-308 DSTEE
+308 E
-313 QIFQAEGAMDENVS
+313 QLQAANRAMDENVS

-338 FILFGKTKEELKK
+338 FILFGATTAELQK
-351 YVDEFRKIAASF
+351 YVDEFKKISAGF
-363 GIAPVVETFASKVS
+363 GVSPVVETFAAKVS
-377 WFAQIPGFDVFPRS
+377 WFSQIPGFDVFPRS
-391 FKLLSKTAAISIP
+391 FKLLSRTAAVSIP
-404 MSSQPRGIENSD
+404 MSSTPRGVANSD
-416 WGQGP
+416 WGPGP

-441 KPAAVG
+441 KPAAVA

-469 SLRHQKLKAFFFDR
+469 SMRHQKLKAFFFDR

-491 LAVGGKYITMNGKE
+491 LAVGGKYVTMQGKE
-505 KNTASNKVEE
+505 KNTDPMAAQFN
-515 SFLTH
+515 TR

-544 NQNDTQSA
+544 GQNDAASA

-565 LADKDRL
+565 LSDRDRL

-582 ASGNMRGALKKW
+582 SAGNMRPALKKW
-594 IDPLQYGDMF
+594 VDPLQYGDMF
-604 NEASDT
+604 NDASDT
-610 LDLNSRLTTFDFTDI
+610 LDLQARLTTFDFTDI
-625 LQDEVLSPAVISYI
+625 LQDETLAPAVISYI

-674 ITGLQEG
+674 IAGLQEG

-719 PAADARDYEHWNLN
+719 PAADSTDYAHWNLN

-747 LKRAVLLSRPV
+747 LKRAVLLTRPV
-758 NGESVILNTELG
+758 TGESVILNTELG

-792 YKMYGSNFVNE
+792 YAQYGNAFVSE
-803 YLKKQSALD
+803 YLKKQGAGEL

>member
-1 MNNIEN
+1 MNG
-7 FFNYFAGGGVTIT
+7 FFEYFAGSGFPVTT
-20 MTVMVMVVVL
+20 MIMVIAVIFIFVVL
-30 VFILMM
+30 M
-36 MYLPVLTRKIFPK
+36 MYLPALTRRILPQ
-49 FGYAKYA
+49 FGYKRYA
-56 NYLPFD
+56 RYLPFQ
-62 TVYNDNSL
+62 TVYNDDSL
-70 SMTDGSLVRVYRVAG
+70 ELSDGSLLRVYRVAG
-85 LQTSLQDDKTKEKFL
+85 VQTSMQDAATREKFL
-100 DLRAQLFNQI
+100 ELRTQLFNQI

-116 LRFYMIRD
+116 MRFFMTRD
-124 AADDNAKYEFNQQ
+124 ATDENTDYEFDQPV
-137 TLQRIYDKW
+137 LQKIYDKW
-146 KGQGLKI
+146 QAQGLRI

-161 LSVAGNDARAK
+161 LQVSGASAREK

-177 NYVESI
+177 NYLESI
-183 LAAYKPK
+183 LAAYQPK
-190 VLRNDNLDNMATFI
+190 LLRNNSTDNMARFFG
-204 ARILSPISKPV
+204 RILSPITKPAPIV
-215 IKRADN
+215 CDNRIAD
-221 NIANLTTVDDVE
+221 LVTVDDVE
-233 FLKDGLVRYISG
+233 FMRDGVVRYISG
-245 ANQSFA
+245 GSQTFA
-251 AMLSFKMSPD
+251 AMMSFRMSPD
-261 YLDEEFFDTVST
+261 YLDEEFFDTIST
-273 IQTEMISMNG
+273 IQTEMICMNA
-283 FRIMGAADI
+283 FQIMGTADVEMTLRQR
-292 QSTFRQKR
+292 QSSADDNET
-300 AVVDEKKQ
+300 
-308 DSTEE
+308 STLE
-313 QIFQAEGAMDENVS
+313 QISDAQSAMDENAT

-338 FILFGKTKEELKK
+338 FILFGRSIDELNH
-351 YVDEFRKIAASF
+351 YVDEFKKISASF
-363 GIAPVVETFASKVS
+363 GVAPICETYAARVS

-391 FKLLSKTAAISIP
+391 FKLLSRTAAISIP
-404 MSSQPRGIENSD
+404 MSTQPRGVANSD
-416 WGQGP
+416 WGPGP

-441 KPAAVG
+441 KPAAVA

-469 SLRHQKLKAFFFDR
+469 SLRHPKLKAFFFDR

-491 LAVGGKYITMNGKE
+491 LSVGGKYITMQGKE
-505 KNTASNKVEE
+505 KNAADN

-520 LNPLKMPDSA
+520 LNPLKMPDTA
-530 ANRAFLRRWFAIIS
+530 ANRAFLRRWFAIITGQS
-544 NQNDTQSA
+544 DANSA

-565 LADKDRL
+565 LPDRDRI
-572 LKNLWESCFS
+572 LKNLWESCF
-582 ASGNMRGALKKW
+582 ASNGNMRPALKKW
-594 IDPLQYGDMF
+594 IDPLQYGDIF
-604 NEASDT
+604 NETSDT
-610 LDLNSRLTTFDFTDI
+610 LDLQSRLTTFDFTEI
-625 LQDEVLSPAVISYI
+625 LQDETLAPAVISYI

-674 ITGLQEG
+674 IAGLQEG

-719 PAADARDYEHWNLN
+719 PAADASDYQYWNLN

-758 NGESVILNTELG
+758 TGESVILNTELG

-792 YKMYGSNFVNE
+792 YKQYGNNFVSE
-803 YLKKQSALD
+803 YLKKQGAGDL

>member
-1 MNNIEN
+1 MIEN
-7 FFNYFAGGGVTIT
+7 LNGFFEYFAGSGFPIT
-20 MTVMVMVVVL
+20 LMVL
-30 VFILMM
+30 VLAALCLFLVLMM
-36 MYLPVLTRKIFPK
+36 YVPALTRKIFPK
-49 FGYAKYA
+49 FGYAKYSS
-56 NYLPFD
+56 YLPFG
-62 TVYNDNSL
+62 TVFTDNSMQL
-70 SMTDGSLVRVYRVAG
+70 TDGSLIRVYRVAG
-85 LQTSLQDDKTKEKFL
+85 VQTSMQDDATKEKFL

-116 LRFYMIRD
+116 LRFYMVRD
-124 AADDNAKYEFNQQ
+124 AADENTNYEFDQP

-146 KGQGLKI
+146 RGQGLKI

-161 LSVAGNDARAK
+161 VSVAGVDARAK

-177 NYVESI
+177 NYIESI
-183 LAAYKPK
+183 LAAYKPV
-190 VLRNDNLDNMATFI
+190 VLKNDSVDNMARFFG
-204 ARILSPISKPV
+204 RILSPISKPAP
-215 IKRADN
+215 KRADN
-221 NIANLTTVDDVE
+221 NIAKLTTVDDVE
-233 FLKDGLVRYISG
+233 FLRDGIIRYISG
-245 ANQSFA
+245 GEQSFA
-251 AMLSFKMSPD
+251 ACLSFKISPD
-261 YLDEEFFDTVST
+261 YLDEEFFDSVST
-273 IQTEMISMNG
+273 IQTEMIAMNG
-283 FRIMGAADI
+283 FHIMGAADVE
-292 QSTFRQKR
+292 STIRKKR
-300 AVVDEKKQ
+300 STADDERR
-308 DSTEE
+308 DSTET
-313 QIFQAEGAMDENVS
+313 QISEAQNAMDENLS
-327 GNQSLVNYYPL
+327 GNQSLVDYYPL
-338 FILFGKTKEELKK
+338 FVLFGATREDLQK
-351 YVDEFRKIAASF
+351 YVDEFKKIAAQF
-363 GIAPVVETFASKVS
+363 GISPVVETFASKVS
-377 WFAQIPGFDVFPRS
+377 WFAQIPGFNVFPRS
-391 FKLLSKTAAISIP
+391 FKLLSRAAAISIP
-404 MSSQPRGIENSD
+404 MSTQPRGVENSD
-416 WGQGP
+416 WGPGP

-469 SLRHQKLKAFFFDR
+469 SLRHPKLKAFFFDR

-491 LAVGGKYITMNGKE
+491 LAVGGKYITMQGKE
-505 KNTASNKVEE
+505 KNSDPMAQ

-520 LNPLKMPDSA
+520 LNPLKMPDTA

-544 NQNDTQSA
+544 GQSDAASA

-565 LADKDRL
+565 LSDKDRM

-582 ASGNMRGALKKW
+582 SSGNMRAALKKW
-594 IDPLQYGDMF
+594 VDPLQYGDMF

-610 LDLNSRLTTFDFTDI
+610 LDLHSRLTTFDFTDI

-700 LGIGD
+700 LGVGD

-714 LFFRN
+714 MFFRN
-719 PAADARDYEHWNLN
+719 PAADASDYAHWNLN

-792 YKMYGSNFVNE
+792 YKMYGNNFVNE
-803 YLKKQSALD
+803 YLKKSG

>member
-1 MNNIEN
+1 MIEN
-7 FFNYFAGGGVTIT
+7 LNGFFEYFAGSGFPIT
-20 MTVMVMVVVL
+20 LMILVL
-30 VFILMM
+30 ASMCLFLVLMM
-36 MYLPVLTRKIFPK
+36 YVPALTRKIFPK
-49 FGYAKYA
+49 FGYAKYS
-56 NYLPFD
+56 NYLPFG
-62 TVYNDNSL
+62 TVYSDNSMQL
-70 SMTDGSLVRVYRVAG
+70 TDGSLIRVYRVAG
-85 LQTSLQDDKTKEKFL
+85 VQTSMQDDATKEKFL

-116 LRFYMIRD
+116 MRFYMVRD
-124 AADDNAKYEFNQQ
+124 AADENTNYEFDQP

-146 KGQGLKI
+146 RGQGLKI

-161 LSVAGNDARAK
+161 LSVGGVDARAK

-177 NYVESI
+177 NYIESI
-183 LAAYKPK
+183 LAAYKPH
-190 VLRNDNLDNMATFI
+190 VLKNDSPDNMARFFG
-204 ARILSPISKPV
+204 RILSPISKPAP
-215 IKRADN
+215 KRADN
-221 NIANLTTVDDVE
+221 NIAKLTTVDDVE
-233 FLKDGLVRYISG
+233 FLRDGVIRYISG
-245 ANQSFA
+245 GEQSFA
-251 AMLSFKMSPD
+251 ACLSFKISPD
-261 YLDEEFFDTVST
+261 YLDEEFFDSVST
-273 IQTEMISMNG
+273 IQTEMITMNG
-283 FRIMGAADI
+283 FHIMGAADVENTI
-292 QSTFRQKR
+292 RRKRST
-300 AVVDEKKQ
+300 ADDEKR
-308 DSTEE
+308 DSTET
-313 QIFQAEGAMDENVS
+313 QISEAQNAMDENLS
-327 GNQSLVNYYPL
+327 GNQSLVDYYPL
-338 FILFGKTKEELKK
+338 FVLFGATREELQKS
-351 YVDEFRKIAASF
+351 VDEFKKIAAQF
-363 GIAPVVETFASKVS
+363 GISPVVETFAAKVS
-377 WFAQIPGFDVFPRS
+377 WFAQIPGFNVFPRS
-391 FKLLSKTAAISIP
+391 FKLLSRAAAISIP
-404 MSSQPRGIENSD
+404 MSTQPRGVENSD
-416 WGQGP
+416 WGPGP

-469 SLRHQKLKAFFFDR
+469 SLRHPKLKAFFFDR

-491 LAVGGKYITMNGKE
+491 LAAGGKYITMQGKE
-505 KNTASNKVEE
+505 KNSDPMAQ

-520 LNPLKMPDSA
+520 LNPLKMPDTA

-544 NQNDTQSA
+544 GQNDAASA

-565 LADKDRL
+565 LSDKDRM

-582 ASGNMRGALKKW
+582 SNGNMRSALKKW
-594 IDPLQYGDMF
+594 VDPLQYGDMF

-610 LDLNSRLTTFDFTDI
+610 LDLHSRLTTFDFTDI

-700 LGIGD
+700 LGVGD

-714 LFFRN
+714 MFFRN
-719 PAADARDYEHWNLN
+719 PAADASDYAHWNLN

-792 YKMYGSNFVNE
+792 YKMYGNNFVNE
-803 YLKKQSALD
+803 YLKKQGAMD